1 MKNAL
6 LNWKNI
12 LIGTAIV
19 VVIACVAII
28 PYFVIS
34 DSAVWPISY
43 ISYVFLFSGVVV
55 FFIGFVIQDIY
66 RARLRHKTKNWNN
79 PLPKDKISK
88 AWNIS
93 APFFLSGITSVVVG
107 SICSIFL
114 R

>member
-28 PYFVIS
+28 PYFAIS
-34 DSAVWPISY
+34 DSAIWPISY

-88 AWNIS
+88 AWNIF
-93 APFFLSGITSVVVG
+93 APFFLSGITSVVIG

>member
-43 ISYVFLFSGVVV
+43 ISYVFLFSGVVA

-88 AWNIS
+88 AKDRAYGKDKIK
-93 APFFLSGITSVVVG
+93 FLKHG
-107 SICSIFL
+107 IFL
-114 R
+114 LHSF

>member
-55 FFIGFVIQDIY
+55 FFIGFVLHAIY
-66 RARLRHKTKNWNN
+66 RASLRRKPKIWNN
-79 PLPKDKISK
+79 PLPKDKTSK
-88 AWNIS
+88 AWNTL